1 MIAVGRISK
10 SVGIRGEVSVVPLT
24 DDPQRFAGLETVWIG
39 RDEATSEQYTIASVR
54 LARSAVILKLNE
66 IESRTVA
73 ETKRGEFIYVEEKDT
88 SAPPAGSYFIHQI
101 IGMEVFTDNG
111 EAVGVIREVLQLPAN
126 DVWVVVRGKKEI
138 LIPAIKEI
146 IASVDVQRRTV
157 VIHPME
163 GLLE

>member
-10 SVGIRGEVSVVPLT
+10 SVGIRGEVTVIPLT
-24 DDPQRFAGLETVWIG
+24 DDPQRFGRLEKVWIG

-66 IESRTVA
+66 IESRTIA
-73 ETKRGEFIYVEEKDT
+73 ETKRGNLVYIDLKDT
-88 SAPPAGSYFIHQI
+88 WIPPAGSYFIHDI
-101 IGMEVFTDNG
+101 VGMEVVTDQG
-111 EAVGVIREVLQLPAN
+111 EVVGDIKEVLQMPAN
-126 DVWVVVRGKKEI
+126 DVWVVTQGKKEI
-138 LIPAIKEI
+138 LIPAVKEVI
-146 IASVDVQRRTV
+146 VSVDMQRRTV

>member
-10 SVGIRGEVSVVPLT
+10 SVGIRGEVTVIPLT
-24 DDPQRFAGLETVWIG
+24 DDPQRFARLETVWIG

-54 LARSAVILKLNE
+54 FARSAVILKLNE

-73 ETKRGEFIYVEEKDT
+73 ETKRGNFVYIDSKDT
-88 SAPPAGSYFIHQI
+88 WIPPAGSYFIHDI
-101 IGMEVFTDNG
+101 VGMEVLTDQG
-111 EAVGVIREVLQLPAN
+111 EVVGDIKEVLQMPAN
-126 DVWVVVRGKKEI
+126 DVWVVARGKNEI
-138 LIPAIKEI
+138 LIPAVKEVI
-146 IASVDVQRRTV
+146 VSVDMQRRTV